1 MKYLFKTTAI
11 LLLII
16 FVSSCTQ
23 YILVPIPSADDSTP
37 YDVSTAEDLT
47 SMLET
52 AGKAKL
58 LQDITLT
65 EILPQ
70 DRSYDIDLN
79 GNTLTMD
86 IDATYAIGSG
96 QSLSIKDGTL
106 DIKVPDSV
114 KPGATQTGIEVLS
127 GSSLTL
133 DGVAMTANE
142 TGIMSKSDSSSIIIR
157 NSSITANR
165 GFAFGTNASD
175 SAISNINIAIENSQL
190 YSPKSGAILFNLGGS
205 SLTIRNSHIEGSSQ
219 AVIVRGGKA
228 EIYDSALIVTGKDDD
243 PSGYAGYK
251 TSQWKEGNGVPFAA
265 LVVGDN
271 DNGAYNY
278 GTVTCIAENVDL
290 STQDPLGGDL
300 VFVSSDEGVETPADP
315 LVQYTSVVLDID
327 KEYESAIR
335 SPDGHH
341 KGTHTSITVNDVPIV
356 D

>member
-1 MKYLFKTTAI
+1 MKSLLKIMAI
-11 LLLII
+11 LLLL
-16 FVSSCTQ
+16 VLVPSCTQ
-23 YILVPIPSADDSTP
+23 YILIPIPSTDDSTP

-52 AGKAKL
+52 TGKAKL
-58 LQDITLT
+58 MQDIILT

-86 IDATYAIGSG
+86 IDNTYAIGSG

-106 DIKVPDSV
+106 DIKVPDSE
-114 KPGATQTGIEVLS
+114 KPGETKTGIEVLS
-127 GSSLTL
+127 GSSLLL
-133 DGVAMTANE
+133 DRVVMTANE
-142 TGIMSKSDSSSIIIR
+142 TGIRSMADSSTIIIR

-175 SAISNINIAIENSQL
+175 SAISNINIVIENSQL

-228 EIYDSALIVTGKDDD
+228 EIYDSALIVTGNDDN
-243 PSGYAGYK
+243 PSDYAKYK
-251 TSQWKEGNGVPFAA
+251 TGEWATGNGVPFAA

-271 DNGAYNY
+271 NNGSYNY
-278 GTVTCIAENVDL
+278 GTVTCVAKDVDL
-290 STQDPLGGDL
+290 STQDPEGGDL
-300 VFVSSDEGVETPADP
+300 VFVSSDDVVETPADP
-315 LVQYTSVVLDID
+315 PVQYTSVVLDID
-327 KEYESAIR
+327 EEYESAIR
-335 SPDGHH
+335 SDGGHH
-341 KGTHTSITVNDVPIV
+341 KGAYTTITVNGV
-356 D
+356 DID